1 MFCVE
6 KAAQHYTKMKTF
18 NAISILCVVVV
29 VSLLN
34 IAVHANGATNTTN
47 EHVSDKREARELHS
61 SNKNG
66 DVDGYVVE
74 DMHQVQHDQP
84 AFMRP
89 AYNYNQMQKE
99 AAMQDKFEQR
109 KRVLGTLAASAPTSN
124 IQFTKEIVI
133 KQGRLKGLIRSMH
146 PQTGLKNVRQYL
158 GIPYAAAP
166 IGNGRFMPPGWF
178 SYIDIFFIF
187 LFFVLMLFCN
197 VFWWPNCY
205 CCCCCFRSSL
215 C

>member
-1 MFCVE
+1 
-6 KAAQHYTKMKTF
+6 MKTI
-18 NAISILCVVVV
+18 NAISVFGVVVFV
-29 VSLLN
+29 LLLN
-34 IAVHANGATNTTN
+34 VVVHANGTPNKTSEN
-47 EHVSDKREARELHS
+47 VSEKRAARELHS
-61 SNKNG
+61 SDKSG

-89 AYNYNQMQKE
+89 SYNYNQMQKE

-109 KRVLGTLAASAPTSN
+109 KRVLGTLAASSSSAAN

-146 PQTGLKNVRQYL
+146 PQTGLKNVRQYW

-166 IGNGRFMPPGWF
+166 IGNGRFMPPGWKHRTTGG
-178 SYIDIFFIF
+178 FF
-187 LFFVLMLFCN
+187 
-197 VFWWPNCY
+197 
-205 CCCCCFRSSL
+205 
-215 C
+215 